1 MKQIVFPCILALLIF
16 SGCAGTESLQQ
27 QHGQTDQLLAY
38 SELITPDFLRTHLE
52 VIAHDS
58 LMGRDTGTIG
68 EKLAANYLVSLYEKW
83 GVEPM
88 GTRGYL
94 QPFMLNAERT
104 DSLVY
109 RTFSIAEGDTTWL
122 SLGVEGQS
130 SPADFMRLF
139 GGMAPLTGEIVFGG
153 FGVDDPERNVQHLDP
168 EMMAGNWVMIF
179 DELPHVLNGDTLI
192 NPQINNNARIGAI
205 LGQLGADGVLVITD
219 MDQEDYMELSAMNSA
234 TLGNAS
240 NFRLQYLDDGHQA
253 QGFPKAYTM
262 ISPEKAAGLLGLES
276 TEALFE
282 YRENLKS
289 DITGFSA
296 YSTETHLEYEPF
308 DGPVEIESNNVLGY
322 IEGGHPELKEE
333 VIVLLA
339 HYDHVGIS
347 MPDEHGDMINN
358 GADDNG
364 SGTVAL
370 LTIAHAMQQA
380 ANDGYRPDR
389 SVLFLHVSAEEKGLL
404 GSRYYSDHPVIPIE
418 QTAAAFNADMIG
430 RSDDRN
436 IDKGDTDYVYLIGG
450 HLISSELENIV
461 VQANNRTV
469 SMRLDDYYNDLDDP
483 NQLYRRSDHWNFGRL
498 EVPFVFFF
506 TGLHEDYH
514 RPGDTVDKI
523 DFEKLSRITKL
534 IHASTI
540 KTANTGERPAV
551 DNDEFVEIT
560 RRMAR

>member
-1 MKQIVFPCILALLIF
+1 MKNLLLLIIPALLIG
-16 SGCAGTESLQQ
+16 SCAGTETLQN
-27 QHGQTDQLLAY
+27 QHGQTDQLLEY
-38 SELITPDFLRTHLE
+38 SELITPEFLRTHLE
-52 VIAHDS
+52 VLAHDS
-58 LMGRDTGTIG
+58 LMGRDTGSEG
-68 EKLAANYLVSLYEKW
+68 ERMAASYIINQYEEW
-83 GVEPM
+83 GVKPK
-88 GTRGYL
+88 GTVGYL

-109 RTFSIAEGDTTWL
+109 RTYSIAENDTTWL
-122 SLGVEGQS
+122 SRSIEGQS
-130 SPADFMRLF
+130 SATDFMRLF
-139 GGMAPLTGEIVFGG
+139 GGSAPLEGEVIFGG
-153 FGVDDPERNVQHLDP
+153 FGVNDPERDVNHLNQ
-168 EMMAGNWVMIF
+168 EKMAGNWVLIF
-179 DELPHVLNGDTLI
+179 EELPHIVNGDTLI
-192 NPQINNNARIGAI
+192 NPQINNNARIGGI
-205 LGQLGADGVLVITD
+205 LGQMNADGVLIIPD
-219 MDQEDYMELSAMNSA
+219 MTQEEYLETAALNSV
-234 TLGNAS
+234 TMSSAS
-240 NFRLQYLDDGHQA
+240 NFRLQYLDDGRSA

-262 ISPEKAAGLLGLES
+262 ISPAKAAEMLGFNSVE
-276 TEALFE
+276 ELFN
-282 YRENLKS
+282 YRDNLKS
-289 DITGFSA
+289 DITGFSS
-296 YSTETHLEYEPF
+296 YSTDLQLKYEQF
-308 DGPVEIESNNVLGY
+308 DGTVEKESNNVIAY

-333 VIVLLA
+333 IIVLLA
-339 HYDHVGIS
+339 HYDHTGIS

-370 LTIAHAMQQA
+370 LNIAHAMQQA
-380 ANDGYRPDR
+380 VNTGLRPDR

-418 QTAAAFNADMIG
+418 NTAASFNADMIG

-436 IDKGDTDYVYLIGG
+436 IEKGDTDYVYLIGG
-450 HLISSELENIV
+450 HLISSELENMVIK
-461 VQANNRTV
+461 ANNQSV
-469 SMRLDDYYNDLDDP
+469 SMRLDDYYNDLNDP

-514 RPGDTVDKI
+514 RPGDTIDKI

-540 KTANTGERPAV
+540 KVANAETRPAV

>member
-1 MKQIVFPCILALLIF
+1 MKKLIYLLLPAALIL
-16 SGCAGTESLQQ
+16 GCAGTESLQQ
-27 QHGQTDQLLAY
+27 QTGQTDRLLDY
-38 SELITPDFLRTHLE
+38 TERITPEFLRSHLE

-58 LMGRDTGTIG
+58 LMGRDTGSIG
-68 EKLAANYLVSLYEKW
+68 EQMAANYLISHYEEW
-83 GVEPM
+83 GVTPM

-109 RTFSIAEGDTTWL
+109 RTFTVAGSDTTWL
-122 SLGVEGQS
+122 SLDVEGQS
-130 SPADFMRLF
+130 SPAAFMRLF
-139 GGMAPLTGEIVFGG
+139 GGMAPLEGEIVFGG
-153 FGVDDPERNVQHLDP
+153 FGVRDTNRGVNHLDRD
-168 EMMAGNWVMIF
+168 MMAGNWVLIF
-179 DELPHVLNGDTLI
+179 DEMPHVVDGDTLI
-192 NPQINNNARIGAI
+192 DPQITNNTRIGTI
-205 LGQLGADGVLVITD
+205 LSQMNADGVLVISD
-219 MDQEDYMELSAMNSA
+219 MTQQEYEELSALNAA
-234 TLGNAS
+234 TMGGAS
-240 NFRLQYLDDGHQA
+240 NFRLQYLDEGRQQ

-262 ISPEKAAGLLGLES
+262 ISPEKAAGLLGFES
-276 TEALFE
+276 EEELFD
-282 YRENLKS
+282 YRDNLRT
-289 DITGFSA
+289 DITGFTP
-296 YSTETHLEYEPF
+296 YNTERFLDYKPF
-308 DGPVEIESNNVLGY
+308 DGSVEIESNNVLAY
-322 IEGGHPELKEE
+322 IEGGHPELKDE
-333 VIVLLA
+333 VIVLVA
-339 HYDHVGIS
+339 HYDHIGIS

-389 SVLFLHVSAEEKGLL
+389 SILFLHVSAEEKGLL

-430 RSDDRN
+430 RSDQRN
-436 IDKGDTDYVYLIGG
+436 IEKGDTDYVYLIGG
-450 HLISSELENIV
+450 HLISSELEEMVIE
-461 VQANNRTV
+461 ANNRSV
-469 SMRLDDYYNDLDDP
+469 SMRLDDFYNDLDDP

-534 IHASTI
+534 VYTSTVI
-540 KTANTGERPAV
+540 TANAGERPAV

>member
-1 MKQIVFPCILALLIF
+1 MKKLIYLLLPAALAI
-16 SGCAGTESLQQ
+16 SCAGTDTLQQ
-27 QHGQTDQLLAY
+27 TGNTDRLLDY
-38 SELITPDFLRTHLE
+38 TERITPEFLQTHLE

-58 LMGRDTGTIG
+58 LMGRDTGSEG
-68 EKLAANYLVSLYEKW
+68 ERIAAEYLVSHYREW
-83 GVEPM
+83 GVKPK
-88 GTRGYL
+88 GTDGYL

-109 RTFSIAEGDTTWL
+109 RTFTVAGSDTTWL
-122 SLGVEGQS
+122 SLDVEGQS
-130 SPADFMRLF
+130 SPAGFMRLF
-139 GGMAPLTGEIVFGG
+139 GGMAPLQGEIVFGG
-153 FGVDDPERNVQHLDP
+153 FGVRDRDRGVDHLNRDK
-168 EMMAGNWVMIF
+168 MAGNWVLIF
-179 DELPHVLNGDTLI
+179 DELPHIVDGDTLI
-192 NPQINNNARIGAI
+192 NPQITNNSRIGTI
-205 LGQLGADGVLVITD
+205 LSQMDADGVLVVTD
-219 MDQEDYMELSAMNSA
+219 MTQEEYDELSAMNAA
-234 TLGNAS
+234 TMGGAS
-240 NFRLQYLDDGHQA
+240 NFRLQYRDDGQQQ

-262 ISPEKAAGLLGLES
+262 ISPEKAAGLLGLQTVDE
-276 TEALFE
+276 LFE
-282 YRENLKS
+282 YQENLKS
-289 DITGFSA
+289 DITGFSP
-296 YSTETHLEYEPF
+296 YSTETHLDYVPF
-308 DGPVEIESNNVLGY
+308 DGTVEIESNNVISY
-322 IEGGHPELKEE
+322 IEGGHPELKDE
-333 VIVLLA
+333 VIVLVA
-339 HYDHVGIS
+339 HYDHIGIS

-370 LTIAHAMQQA
+370 FNIAYAMQQA

-430 RSDDRN
+430 RSDQRN
-436 IDKGDTDYVYLIGG
+436 IDKDDTDYVYLIGG

-461 VQANNRTV
+461 VEANNRSV
-469 SMRLDDYYNDLDDP
+469 SMRLDDYYNDLNDP

-514 RPGDTVDKI
+514 QPGDTVDKI

-534 IHASTI
+534 IYTTTV
-540 KTANTGERPAV
+540 KTANAETRPAV